1 MHAMPAITTA
11 GGASREGADDEAAE
25 PLAEVAADGVPGLY
39 LLLALVAGDLVGGGD
54 ALGEGGFAGSDHPE
68 PAVGYPGAGGGQPG
82 CFTGGGG
89 VRPLR

>member
-1 MHAMPAITTA
+1 MHATTTA
-11 GGASREGADDEAAE
+11 GASGEGADGNAAE

-54 ALGEGGFAGSDHPE
+54 ALGEGGFAGSDRPE
-68 PAVGYPGAGGGQPG
+68 PALGYPRAGGGQPG

-89 VRPLR
+89 VRALR